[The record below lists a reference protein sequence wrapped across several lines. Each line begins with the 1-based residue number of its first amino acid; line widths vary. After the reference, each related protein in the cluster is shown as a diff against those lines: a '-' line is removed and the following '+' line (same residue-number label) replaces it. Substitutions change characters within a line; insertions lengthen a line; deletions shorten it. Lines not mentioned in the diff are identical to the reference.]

1 MDTTLPDNLLDPAV
15 SGAPVVP
22 AARSAPSGVTLAD
35 GTTRDLDELSREE
48 LIRLQWEQ
56 ESTFARRI
64 LEAPKGSPDRA
75 DAIRRAYDT
84 VTRIHAAVVGA
95 SGKPLVMG
103 LHPRYERMLRAL
115 LVRQRKRGLRPRF
128 FEIGYG
134 SGVLLKHVSEW
145 GFPAAGIEV
154 SPAMYEQARRH
165 VGPSDHVELHLGDFL
180 RDDFAP
186 DAPRPTLVYWNDVF
200 EHVPPDEIPDFLRK
214 IHEMLVPGGQ
224 LVTITPNWHTRPWD
238 ITAALYPPRT
248 EAAGLHLKEYTL
260 REVTRRLREAGF
272 WRVATPLV
280 VTPRWAVLGGRGLV
294 GLKRLAEPLLELLPV
309 RVAHLLCRGLG
320 LCETIATK
328 GHPRRRGAGQRH
340 APSREPIRLPDA
352 AIDRLRCPACRAELE
367 VVGEGLRCTGEPCGK
382 QFPVV
387 GGIPILIHEEQSL
400 FTISGFV
407 NQAPTFF
414 KPVGRFHAWL
424 SARMP
429 KMSHNV
435 AARKVLQQM
444 RDHLLARSERPS
456 VLVVGSGE
464 VGAGLDA
471 LLGDPAIEVVES
483 DISIGPRVQ
492 CICDGHDLPF
502 ADASFDGVIVQA
514 VLEHVVDSHACV
526 EEIHRVLKDRGIVY
540 ADTPFICQVH
550 GRQFDFTRYTRL
562 GHRRL
567 FRRFGE
573 LSSGISS
580 GPGMALGWTARYFL
594 LSFVT
599 SRLGRATVG
608 GLSRLALFWLK
619 YLDYCVLHKPSAM
632 DAAFAFYFL
641 GAKRDDVLSDHDLV
655 RSYRGGF

>member
-1 MDTTLPDNLLDPAV
+1 MDATLPDNLSD
-15 SGAPVVP
+15 P
-22 AARSAPSGVTLAD
+22 AARDAAVAPVPLSFPSEVTLAD
-35 GTTRDLDELSREE
+35 GTTRDLRGLGRDELV
-48 LIRLQWEQ
+48 RLQWEQ

-64 LEAPKGSPDRA
+64 LDAPKRSIDRA
-75 DAIRRAYDT
+75 EAVRRAYDT
-84 VTRIHAAVVGA
+84 VTRIYAAVIGA

-103 LHPRYERMLRAL
+103 LHPRYERMLHGL
-115 LVRQRKRGLRPRF
+115 LLRQRKRGLRPCF

-134 SGVLLKHVSEW
+134 SGVLLKRVGEW

-154 SPAMYEQARRH
+154 SPAMHERACRH
-165 VGPSDHVELHLGDFL
+165 VGPSGNVELYVGDFL

-186 DAPRPTLVYWNDVF
+186 KGPRPTLVYWNDVF
-200 EHVPPDEIPDFLRK
+200 EHIPPDEIPDFLRK
-214 IHEMLVPGGQ
+214 IHDLLAPRGQ

-238 ITAALYPPRT
+238 ITGALHPVRT

-260 REVTRRLREAGF
+260 REVTRLLREAGF
-272 WRVATPLV
+272 SRVAAPLV
-280 VTPRWAVLGGRGLV
+280 VTPARAVLCGRGLV
-294 GLKRLAEPLLELLPV
+294 GLKRLVEPGLELLPV
-309 RVAHLLCRGLG
+309 RAAYLLCRGLG

-328 GHPRRRGAGQRH
+328 GHERRRSAGQRSP
-340 APSREPIRLPDA
+340 ASESIRLPQG
-352 AIDRLRCPACRAELE
+352 AIDRLRCPACRAELQIA
-367 VVGEGLRCTGEPCGK
+367 GEEFRCTGDECGK

-387 GGIPILIHEEQSL
+387 GGIPILINEERSL
-400 FTISGFV
+400 FTISGFQS
-407 NQAPTFF
+407 QAPTFF
-414 KPVGRFHAWL
+414 KPVGRFRAWL

-429 KMSHNV
+429 TMSHNV
-435 AARKVLQQM
+435 AARKILKQM
-444 RDHLLARSERPS
+444 RNHLLQRSERPS

-471 LLGDPAIEVVES
+471 LLDDPAIEVIES
-483 DISIGPRVQ
+483 DISVGPRVQ

-502 ADASFDGVIVQA
+502 ADASFDGVVVQA
-514 VLEHVVDSHACV
+514 VLEHVVDPRACV
-526 EEIHRVLKDRGIVY
+526 EEFHRVLKDRGIVY
-540 ADTPFICQVH
+540 ADTPFICQIH

-567 FRRFGE
+567 FRRFRE

-599 SRLGRATVG
+599 SPLARSTVG

-619 YLDYCVLHKPSAM
+619 YLDYCVLHKPSAV

-641 GAKRDDVLSDHDLV
+641 GEKSGEVLSDHDLV